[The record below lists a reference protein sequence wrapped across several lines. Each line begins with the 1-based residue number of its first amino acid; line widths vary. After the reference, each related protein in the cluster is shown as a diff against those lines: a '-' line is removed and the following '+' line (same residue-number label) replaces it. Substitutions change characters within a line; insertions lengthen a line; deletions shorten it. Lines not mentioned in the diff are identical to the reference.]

1 VLILTEKLPPEVQAK
16 LVQFQQV
23 QEQLKII
30 LAQKQ
35 NVQAE
40 LREVENVLAELEK
53 LPDNIE
59 LYKNVGHILIRTSK
73 EDVIKELNE
82 RKEILELRMKTLE
95 KQEAYLQKQ
104 YDELRRKVTEELMK
118 TYRAAI

>member
-1 VLILTEKLPPEVQAK
+1 MLILTEKLPPEVQAK

>member
-1 VLILTEKLPPEVQAK
+1 MAEKLPPEVQAK
-16 LVQFQQV
+16 LAQFQQV
-23 QEQLKII
+23 QEQLRMI

-40 LREVENVLAELEK
+40 LREIESVLAELEK
-53 LPDNIE
+53 LPDNTE
-59 LYKNVGHILIRTSK
+59 LYKNIGHILIKTSK
-73 EDVIKELNE
+73 ENVVKELNE

-104 YDELRRKVTEELMK
+104 YNELKRRVTEELMK
-118 TYRAAI
+118 TYRTAT

>member
-1 VLILTEKLPPEVQAK
+1 MAEKLPPEVQAK
-16 LVQFQQV
+16 LAQFQQV

-40 LREVENVLAELEK
+40 LREIGNVLAELEK

-59 LYKNVGHILIRTSK
+59 LYKNVGHILIKTSK
-73 EDVIKELNE
+73 EDVVKELNE

-104 YDELRRKVTEELMK
+104 YNELKRKVTEELMK
-118 TYRAAI
+118 TYRTAT